1 MKLKND
7 KFKKARG
14 GYSRLLEISCSYCG
28 EILFNYQKDGPGI
41 IKRTYVD
48 RIYGK
53 ITKGNNL
60 RCKKCNNLIGNLTIY
75 EKENRPAYA
84 IKPGTIKKKII
95 KFS

>member
-7 KFKKARG
+7 KFRKARG
-14 GYSRLLEISCSYCG
+14 GYSRLLKISCSACG
-28 EILFNYQKDGPGI
+28 EKLFDYQKDGPGI

-48 RIYGK
+48 RIYGNVRGPSLK
-53 ITKGNNL
+53 CRN
-60 RCKKCNNLIGNLTIY
+60 CNNLIGNLTIY

-95 KFS
+95 KLG